1 MDNELL
7 DRCSKLTERI
17 LYLKD
22 SLDYDVQKEKLQQI
36 NDRMAAPGFWDN
48 AERAQEQVT
57 ELSRLKAFLNPLT
70 ELITGAED
78 LEVLLEFAE
87 ADDTGES
94 QSEIEQ
100 TLSRLSKT
108 LEMVEFQAM
117 LGAPEDRLN
126 AYVTIQA
133 GEGGT
138 DAADF
143 AEMLLRMYMRWSENH
158 DFGMEMLERTDGEEA
173 GIRHATLLVK
183 GDFAFGYLKGES
195 GNHRLVRMSPFNSAG
210 KRQTAFAAVD
220 VTPEID
226 DNFDIEIDWDKDV
239 KEDTM
244 RAGGAGGQH
253 VNKTESAVRLTH
265 LATGV
270 VVRCQ
275 NERSQHQNRAAAR
288 KMLTAK
294 LYQMEVEKRE
304 SETAARR
311 GEKSKIGFGG
321 ETIRNYVLQPEQFVK
336 DTRSELKT
344 SNPLTVLDGDLDE
357 FIQAYLK
364 WALGQESDAK

>member
-1 MDNELL
+1 
-7 DRCSKLTERI
+7 
-17 LYLKD
+17 
-22 SLDYDVQKEKLQQI
+22 
-36 NDRMAAPGFWDN
+36 MAAPGFWDN
-48 AERAQEQVT
+48 QEKAQKQVAD
-57 ELSRLKAFLNPLT
+57 LSRLKALLTPLD

-87 ADDTGES
+87 AEETPETVN
-94 QSEIEQ
+94 EIQ
-100 TLSRLSKT
+100 QTVDRLTSTLST
-108 LEMVEFQAM
+108 VELQTM
-117 LGAPEDRLN
+117 LGQPEDALN

-138 DAADF
+138 DAADW
-143 AEMLLRMYMRWSENH
+143 AEMLLRMYMRWAENRG
-158 DFGMEMLERTDGEEA
+158 FGLELLERTDGEEA
-173 GIRHATLLVK
+173 GIRHATLLIK
-183 GDFAFGYLKGES
+183 GDYAYGYLKGES

-226 DNFDIEIDWDKDV
+226 DDFELDIDWDKDV
-239 KEDTM
+239 NEDTM

-265 LATGV
+265 IATGV

-288 KMLTAK
+288 KMLLAK
-294 LYQMEVEKRE
+294 LYQMEIEKRE
-304 SETAARR
+304 AETASRR

-344 SNPLTVLDGDLDE
+344 ANPLTVLEGELDPFLE
-357 FIQAYLK
+357 AYLK
-364 WALGQESDAK
+364 WALEHGDED